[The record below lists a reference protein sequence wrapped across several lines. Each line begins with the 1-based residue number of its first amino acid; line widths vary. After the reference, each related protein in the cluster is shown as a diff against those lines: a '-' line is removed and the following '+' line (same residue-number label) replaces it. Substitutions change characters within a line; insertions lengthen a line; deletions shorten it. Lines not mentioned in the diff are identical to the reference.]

1 MKRLWMLLALAAAL
15 SGLPSCSF
23 TGISAQNLISPPAAT
38 ADQQSIYRL
47 LQGTQTEITLIYPK
61 SGQYRSAIIMC
72 DFTGDGVEDAIGFH
86 ATADGGAQVQFL
98 TKSGGEWAVAA
109 LFRNPASQVDR
120 VCFGDTPGGGRAVF
134 IGWGTTAGSTSRLA
148 TANAY
153 LYQPDGGVKEYALGG
168 YGEMALTDFDGDG
181 VNELFTIDKYV
192 PVPADTEGEEAVP
205 AMARLYT
212 FDTDK
217 SLYEAASV
225 EADNSITGYSGVA
238 FGRLGPRDWGVV
250 VDGTTAD
257 GSMNTQVFFM
267 EDGRLSNYPGMVNT
281 EGYASEYARP
291 AAAAITAR
299 DINGDGYIEIPS
311 AIQLPGYP
319 EDTVLDSTSYM
330 VEWRSQTPGNPSR
343 VVMRALMN
351 VRENYWFRIPYY
363 LQGRVCALND
373 AERRTVTYT
382 EVKSTD
388 EGPLLGGT
396 LFSIRV
402 FTRPAW
408 ESRGENSGYIMLAE
422 QNDSVYGINVYSRDE
437 RVLRSTEDI
446 KKSFSLL
453 EE

>member
-1 MKRLWMLLALAAAL
+1 MHKKLALLL
-15 SGLPSCSF
+15 SLFLLVTEIPSCSF
-23 TGISAQNLISPPAAT
+23 TGLSAQNLMTAPKAN
-38 ADQQSIYRL
+38 ADQQAIYRQ
-47 LQGTQTEITLIYPK
+47 LQGTQTDVNFVYPRNG
-61 SGQYRSAIIMC
+61 SYRSAIIME
-72 DFTGDGVEDAIGFH
+72 DFTGNGVEDAIGFH
-86 ATADGGAQVQFL
+86 SVENSTGVGVQFL
-98 TKSGGEWAVAA
+98 VKEEGRWLAAAAFQNVAT
-109 LFRNPASQVDR
+109 QVDR
-120 VCFGDTPGGGRAVF
+120 VCFANLAGGRKAVL
-134 IGWGTTAGSTSRLA
+134 IGWGSTAGA
-148 TANAY
+148 TGRTAELKAY
-153 LYQPDGGVKEYALGG
+153 VCDGRDVEEYSLGN
-168 YGEMALTDFDGDG
+168 YGEMALTDFNGDG
-181 VNELFTIDKYV
+181 VHEVFTIDKYI
-192 PVPADTEGEEAVP
+192 PAEEDGSEPSP
-205 AMARLYT
+205 AMARLFLFRQDEPYQMT
-212 FDTDK
+212 
-217 SLYEAASV
+217 YCQ
-225 EADNSITGYSGVA
+225 ADNDISNYSSVS
-238 FGRLGPRDWGVV
+238 FGQLNAQSPAVV
-250 VDGTTAD
+250 VDGSTASGITT
-257 GSMNTQVFFM
+257 TQIFRLEGLAMKSLPDNVNQ
-267 EDGRLSNYPGMVNT
+267 EDYVNPF
-281 EGYASEYARP
+281 ARP
-291 AAAAITAR
+291 SGASFSAR
-299 DINGDGYIEIPS
+299 DINGDGYIEIPA

-330 VEWRSQTPGNPSR
+330 VEWRSQTPGNPSM